1 VGVYRYCPS
10 CGAEYRA
17 GYATCAEC
25 NVALID
31 EAPDDASVRRSE
43 PSEID
48 LDTVLVEVYRTD
60 RHHAELV
67 RSFLEAN
74 AIPAITSG
82 EGYSS
87 AYPLTVGAIGER
99 RVLVRD
105 QDAPAARA
113 LIEQVDRPM
122 KHRAAIGGIRTRPHE
137 VRIPVAGYRARPV
150 PANAHRPWTCPPDRL
165 TRWLD
170 GSEELIELIPHSRV
184 LLQKGIR
191 PRPSS
196 TSLPVRAFSGN
207 HPGGYLRA
215 RPESQLR
222 QDVLHVAFSC
232 ALRDHEFCGDLPIG
246 QTLGD

>member
-1 VGVYRYCPS
+1 VSVYRYCPS

-25 NVALID
+25 NVELID

-43 PSEID
+43 PGEID

-60 RHHAELV
+60 RRHAELV

-122 KHRAAIGGIRTRPHE
+122 NTGRQSAGSGQGRTLF
-137 VRIPVAGYRARPV
+137 GS
-150 PANAHRPWTCPPDRL
+150 
-165 TRWLD
+165 RWLVT
-170 GSEELIELIPHSRV
+170 GLALFLLTLIVCGLAPLI
-184 LLQKGIR
+184 
-191 PRPSS
+191 
-196 TSLPVRAFSGN
+196 
-207 HPGGYLRA
+207 
-215 RPESQLR
+215 
-222 QDVLHVAFSC
+222 D
-232 ALRDHEFCGDLPIG
+232 
-246 QTLGD
+246 